1 MSSTANGTIHG
12 QIEPVQFPTANGT
25 CTIDSYWITIRSL
38 PVRPGSF
45 GNWLANPQ
53 YQQWMAAAL
62 FLGMVALGNEALGF
76 FGVERDWL
84 VRFGL
89 MIPLMAF
96 ILGCRYF
103 THPQV
108 RRESINRVDL
118 HPPKESHQRGR
129 ITVQFREKGY
139 TKSSHIVAPKGR
151 GAYEHMVQAMRAAG
165 VIEGE
170 GGVLV
175 MESGRRRGDSITK
188 SRKV

>member
-1 MSSTANGTIHG
+1 MSSTANGTIPG
-12 QIEPVQFPTANGT
+12 QTEPVQFPTANGT
-25 CTIDSYWITIRSL
+25 CTIDPYWISIRSL

-53 YQQWMAAAL
+53 YQQWMTAAM
-62 FLGMVALGNEALGF
+62 FLGMVVLGNEALGF
-76 FGVERDWL
+76 FGVERSGL
-84 VRFGL
+84 IRFGP

-96 ILGCRYF
+96 VLGCRYY
-103 THPQV
+103 THPRV

-151 GAYEHMVQAMRAAG
+151 GAYHHMVEAMRTAG
-165 VIEGE
+165 VIDGE

-175 MESGRRRGDSITK
+175 MESGRRHGGSITE
-188 SRKV
+188 SGRV